1 MDAFAHGNGEM
12 LEKEMSR
19 QDARIKK
26 QEKQVARS
34 SRFHEMQVT
43 CRFPHCI
50 GHQGVRR
57 EAGIGM
63 VWPHHPAFPPYTA
76 WEWEA

>member
-1 MDAFAHGNGEM
+1 M

-50 GHQGVRR
+50 GHQRVRR
-57 EAGIGM
+57 GVGGGNRDGVATPSRLPTLHSMGM
-63 VWPHHPAFPPYTA
+63 GVGMGGSSC
-76 WEWEA
+76 

>member
-1 MDAFAHGNGEM
+1 M

-50 GHQGVRR
+50 GHQGALRR
-57 EAGIGM
+57 EAGGGNRDGVATPSRLPTLHSVGM
-63 VWPHHPAFPPYTA
+63 GGSSC
-76 WEWEA
+76 